1 MKRLGLVLTLLV
13 VAGAGAAC
21 DDLESA
27 AVTVNGEE
35 TSQSSVDDDLRA
47 IRDNDA
53 LSEIASQ
60 AGGEIAASPG
70 TIRSD
75 ITAGILGYLVRGE
88 IAEQELASLGGEVS
102 NADRQNAR
110 QQAIQVF
117 GSEEAFDEF
126 SESFQD
132 DIIEWLAAVIALQGE
147 IRKPA
152 DFEAVFREADVD
164 VNPRYG
170 TWSTQDLVV
179 MAPSRT

>member
-1 MKRLGLVLTLLV
+1 MRRLGLLLILLG
-13 VAGAGAAC
+13 VAGSGAAC

-35 TSQSSVDDDLRA
+35 TSQSSIDDDLRA

-53 LSEIASQ
+53 LGEIASQ

-88 IAEQELASLGGEVS
+88 IAEQELASLGAEVS
-102 NADRQNAR
+102 NADRKTAR

-132 DIIEWLAAVIALQGE
+132 DVIEWLAAVIALEGE
-147 IRKPA
+147 LNQV

-164 VNPRYG
+164 VDPRYG
-170 TWSTQDLVV
+170 TWSTENLVV
-179 MAPSRT
+179 MPPSRT